1 MSIQDPLLN
10 VYQRFPFTLERGEG
24 MYVYDTTGKK
34 YLDFASG
41 IAVQALGHSHPSVVR
56 EISEQAAKLSHV
68 SNLYWTAPMRKLAE
82 TLIENSFAER
92 VFFCNSGTEANEA
105 AIKFARKKIL
115 KSGATDK
122 HKIISFKGGFHGRTL
137 GALSITEKAKYRE
150 PFEPLIP
157 EVEFLEFNS
166 MSSVLFGIN
175 KQTAAVFLEPI
186 QGEGGIIPANPEFLK
201 SVRELCTQ
209 HGALLVFDEVQCG
222 LGRTGKLWAHEW
234 SGVTPDMM
242 TLAKPL
248 GGGLPCGAVLI
259 TDEVAES
266 MDYGDHGSTF
276 GANPIVAAAGV
287 AVLTEV
293 LKPGFL
299 SRVTEM
305 GDMLSSQLNDLQ
317 ASFPSIIKEIRGAGL
332 MIGVE
337 MNIKVA
343 PLIKQLAEQGILCIS
358 SGENV
363 LRLLPP
369 LITEKMHID
378 EFMAAFT
385 QALKEM
391 KNSA

>member
-1 MSIQDPLLN
+1 MSVQDPILN

-24 MYVYDTTGKK
+24 MVVYDSTGKR

-41 IAVQALGHSHPSVVR
+41 IAVLALGHSHPAVVQA
-56 EISEQAAKLSHV
+56 IQEQAAKLSHV
-68 SNLYWTAPMRKLAE
+68 SNLYWTTPMRKLAE
-82 TLIENSFAER
+82 ALIENSFADR

-105 AIKFARKKIL
+105 AIKFARKKVL
-115 KSGATDK
+115 KSGAANK
-122 HKIISFKGGFHGRTL
+122 HKIISFKHGFHGRTL

-150 PFEPLIP
+150 PYAPLIP

-175 KQTAAVFLEPI
+175 EHTAAVFLEPI
-186 QGEGGIIPANPEFLK
+186 QGEGGIIPATAEFMK
-201 SVRELCTQ
+201 SVRELCTK

-222 LGRTGKLWAHEW
+222 VGRTGKLWAHEW

-248 GGGLPCGAVLI
+248 GGGLPCGAVLM
-259 TDEVAES
+259 TESVAEC

-299 SRVTEM
+299 NHVTEM
-305 GDMLSSQLNDLQ
+305 GYALTSQLNDLQ
-317 ASFPSIIKEIRGAGL
+317 ADYPSLIREIRGVGL

-337 MNIKVA
+337 MSMKVA

-369 LITEKMHID
+369 LIIEKSHID
-378 EFMAAFT
+378 EFMAVLT
-385 QALKEM
+385 QALREM